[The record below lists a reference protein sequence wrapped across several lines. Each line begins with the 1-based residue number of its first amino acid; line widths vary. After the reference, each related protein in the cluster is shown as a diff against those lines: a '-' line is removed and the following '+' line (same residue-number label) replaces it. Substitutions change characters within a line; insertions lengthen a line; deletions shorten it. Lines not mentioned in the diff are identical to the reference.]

1 MDPESKNN
9 WRHFDRLK
17 VDRKKLNKRAKKAE
31 KATLKH
37 AHTFIVR
44 RWGSIYDVRRHMLG
58 WLFLIGLLIVL
69 TGVQMVWFQNSYME
83 EASVPGGTYAEGV
96 VGPLGTLNPLF
107 ATSNPE
113 RSATQMIFSGLFSY
127 DRHNRVRGDLAK
139 SWRLEDSGKKYVITL
154 KDDIHWQDGK
164 KLTSEDVVFTVN
176 LMKNPKVNSP
186 LYNSWKDIDALAVGE
201 KTVVFTLPAVY
212 SPFLNALNFGVVPKH
227 LLKDVAPQDVRE
239 SSFSLHPI
247 GSGPFAFRSLQNL
260 NAQQGRSVLYLEA
273 FDDYFKG
280 KPKIEN
286 LQLHVYGK
294 NSELENALETSEI
307 NTVNEL
313 SAAAAKRLEDR
324 FTIADVSINH
334 GVYAIFRTDST
345 ILKDQ
350 KIRSAIRYGTN
361 TEKIREAIGGNV
373 AALQGPLLENQ
384 VEGIS
389 SLKQPDF
396 DSDQANKILD
406 QAGWKKGSDGIRKKG
421 SQQLVINLVSLKDS
435 DYETVAKELSKQWK
449 KLGIKVDMRLVAPED
464 IQQNIL
470 RPRAYDVL
478 LYELAIGADPDV
490 YAYWHSSQATQ
501 SGLNFANYK
510 SGIADDALL
519 SARARFEESLRKIKY
534 TSFVRQWLKDTP
546 AVALYQS
553 TIRYGSNR
561 EVRSLAPD
569 ASIVSPID
577 RYRLVEYWTV
587 QLEPRYKTP

>member
-1 MDPESKNN
+1 MDPEGKNS
-9 WRHFDRLK
+9 WRRFDRLK

-37 AHTFIVR
+37 AHTFIIR
-44 RWGSIYDVRRHMLG
+44 RWSSIYEVRRHMLG
-58 WLFLIGLLIVL
+58 WLFLIGLLIIL
-69 TGVQMVWFQNSYME
+69 TGVQMVWFQSSYME
-83 EASVPGGTYAEGV
+83 EAPVPGGTYAEGV

-127 DRHNRVRGDLAK
+127 DSHNRVRGDLAK
-139 SWRLEDSGKKYVITL
+139 SWRLEDGGKKYVITL

-164 KLTSEDVVFTVN
+164 KLTSEDVAFTVN

-186 LYNSWKDIDALAVGE
+186 LYNSWKDIDVLAVDE

-227 LLKDVAPQDVRE
+227 ILKDIPPEEVRE
-239 SSFSLHPI
+239 SNFSLHPI
-247 GSGPFAFRSLQNL
+247 GSGPFAFQSLQNL
-260 NAQQGRSVLYLEA
+260 SVQQGRSVLYLKA

-280 KPKIEN
+280 QPKIDN
-286 LQLHVYGK
+286 IQLHVYGK
-294 NSELENALETSEI
+294 NSELEDALTTNEI

-313 SAAAAKRLEDR
+313 SAAAAERLEDT

-345 ILKDQ
+345 ILKDK
-350 KIRSAIRYGTN
+350 KIRSALRYGTN
-361 TEKIREAIGGNV
+361 TEKIREIIGGNV
-373 AALQGPLLENQ
+373 NALQGPLLENQ
-384 VEGIS
+384 VDGIEA
-389 SLKQPDF
+389 LKQPQF
-396 DSDQANKILD
+396 DVDQANKTLD

-421 SQQLVINLVSLKDS
+421 SQQLVVNLVSLKDS
-435 DYETVAKELSKQWK
+435 DYEAVAKELAKQWK
-449 KLGIKVDMRLVAPED
+449 KIGVKVDLRIVAPED
-464 IQQNIL
+464 IQQNVL

-510 SGIADDALL
+510 SGVADDALL

-534 TSFVRQWLKDTP
+534 TAFVRQWLKDVP
-546 AVALYQS
+546 AIALYQS
-553 TIRYGSNR
+553 TIRYGSND

-569 ASIVSPID
+569 ASIVSPVD